1 MKSRRHISDICPCIA
16 SYAEARYIDVVKRL
30 LVVTLTAALFVV
42 PTVMR
47 ARQHVE
53 MHDTTRIS
61 IRLNWQGERRMHDDV
76 VDVQCEEGVDE
87 TPLLFADL
95 PELQAFSHLSA
106 RQRAVDIAL
115 PASPADNAPDPLR
128 GPPSVSL

>member
-61 IRLNWQGERRMHDDV
+61 IRLNWQGEKRCHDDV
-76 VDVQCEEGVDE
+76 ELKSDERADE

-106 RQRAVDIAL
+106 RQRAVDVAL